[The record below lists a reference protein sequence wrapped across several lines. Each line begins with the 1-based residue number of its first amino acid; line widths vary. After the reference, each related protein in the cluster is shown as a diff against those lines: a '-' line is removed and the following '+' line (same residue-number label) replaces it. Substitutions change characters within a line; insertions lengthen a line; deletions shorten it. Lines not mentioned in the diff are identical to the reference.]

1 MPLQNRVTPTGAIVA
16 HPARGLFTGNRGI
29 LHDEHRRLGA
39 ARWRTKAW
47 IVCRLEWKGVRRSVM
62 SLGTWTEL
70 FFLDEAV
77 ALAAGHRPCAYCRRD
92 AFNAYVAAWARGNR
106 WLRGPQAREID
117 AVAHTERIEPRT
129 RRQVTHIATLDGLPD
144 ATFVTLA
151 DRPDAPLLVLGPAL
165 LPWTFDGYGAAVG
178 RPRGAAVTVLT
189 PRSTVAALA
198 AGYAPV
204 LHPSADAIAGGRGE
218 TPSSGP

>member
-29 LHDEHRRLGA
+29 LHDERRRLGT

-47 IVCRLEWKGVRRSVM
+47 IVCRLEFKGVRRSVM
-62 SLGTWTEL
+62 SPGTWTEL

-77 ALAAGHRPCAYCRRD
+77 ALAAGHRPCAWCRRD
-92 AFNAYVAAWARGNR
+92 AFEAYVAAWARGNR
-106 WLRGPQAREID
+106 WLRRPLAAEID
-117 AVAHTERIEPRT
+117 RIVHADRVEPRT
-129 RRQVTHIATLDGLPD
+129 RRQVTFEAPLDDLPD
-144 ATFVTLA
+144 GTFVALA
-151 DRPDAPLLVLGPAL
+151 DGPDAPLLVLAANL
-165 LPWTFDGYGAAVG
+165 LPWTFEGYGAPQR
-178 RPRGAAVTVLT
+178 RPRGTATVLT

-204 LHPSADAIAGGRGE
+204 LHPSAIG
-218 TPSSGP
+218 